1 LLNAVRFWWDPCV
14 CFIIN
19 WQMSGLIASRA
30 VNFSLHQN
38 DQNGSGAHTAS
49 CSVSTVGSAGA
60 WSWLLKSVECRCQDC
75 STFMVCAG
83 TTLNFLPISIIARQQ
98 IAFSVKSKPWN
109 KVLFLKLV
117 FPQLVSKFPAFYVP
131 SWFNTMFTRFR
142 QLPLS
147 WARWIYSTPYLPVSL
162 RFSLILFSYRH
173 LDLTSS
179 LFLSGCPQLKIP
191 IDLFPFLRV
200 AHNDNRNIL
209 VWCWIS
215 LKR

>member
-1 LLNAVRFWWDPCV
+1 MDCEVCPCIQVAEPDSTWCVRCWLLNAARFWWDPRV

-38 DQNGSGAHTAS
+38 DQNCSEVHTAS
-49 CSVSTVGSAGA
+49 CSVGTVGSAGA

-83 TTLNFLPISIIARQQ
+83 TTLNCLPISIIASQQ
-98 IAFSVKSKPWN
+98 IPFSVRSKPWN

-131 SWFNTMFTRFR
+131 SWFITMFTRFR

-162 RFSLILFSYRH
+162 RFSLTLRWLMSYIYGAPILDVSRSH
-173 LDLTSS
+173 TTTQHS
-179 LFLSGCPQLKIP
+179 
-191 IDLFPFLRV
+191 R
-200 AHNDNRNIL
+200 
-209 VWCWIS
+209 
-215 LKR
+215 